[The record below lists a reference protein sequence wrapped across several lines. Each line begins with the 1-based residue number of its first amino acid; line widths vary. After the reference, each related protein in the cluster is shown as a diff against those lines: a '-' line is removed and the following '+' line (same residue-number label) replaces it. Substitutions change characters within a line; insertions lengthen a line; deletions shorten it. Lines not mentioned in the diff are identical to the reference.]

1 MARGESFRERN
12 SDPDAGGGVVPYRKA
27 SSSLQLVEEAAPE
40 TSDRAAQFW
49 SIFQTLLRRRW
60 LILAVLVVGV
70 SISASL
76 TLMRVPQFRASAT
89 LEVQRQQTQ
98 ILEGADVEP
107 ATIADAEHMATQY
120 ELLRSRALAER
131 VAEVLDLPADERFAN
146 QAGSRSERLAA
157 ATDVV
162 LRSIDV
168 LPVSRSR
175 VVEVRV
181 RGPYQAE
188 TARIANA
195 IAENFIE
202 MNLERRYNATSY
214 ARRFLEERL
223 ATTKAS
229 LEEAERKL
237 NDYSREK
244 EILDLSSAGG
254 SELGSSLD
262 ASSLIAINAALTEAQ
277 QARISAELKYI
288 EARDNP
294 STRDFLENEGINAL
308 RTKRSEFV
316 SEYEEKLSKFQPD
329 WPEMKQLKS
338 KIEAL
343 DREIEAE
350 RLRFVRALEANF
362 NSAVGAEAALQARVG
377 ELKGDVQ
384 NLRDRSVEYNILNRE
399 ADTLRGQYDAL
410 LSRFKEVS
418 IASGIGASQV
428 SIVDRAE
435 VPGLPFEPDLRSEL
449 IRALVLSL
457 ALAIGLALLLEFI
470 DDTIKTPDDIKTK
483 LGLAVLGVVPMLKG
497 KPRIANLLRD
507 PRSPVSEAF
516 SSVRTALQF
525 SSSSGVPRS
534 LLVTG
539 IRPAEGKTS
548 STLAMAVAF
557 ANTGMRV
564 LIIDADLRRP
574 SFAAAPGSSI
584 GLSGY
589 LSQNV
594 PLREHVVPGPFENV
608 FLLPAGVIPPNPAEL
623 LSSAKITQLIAEAS
637 AQFDLVIFDSPPV
650 LDFAD
655 APSLS
660 AACDATV
667 LIMQAGNI
675 RRPAALRA
683 IGRLT
688 EAQGNIVGAILT
700 KFDVRRAEYSYGYN
714 YAYGYGYQLD
724 KKSLSS
730 EARRSR
736 RIEIFNGP
744 ETGSDPGSEDE
755 EARRA

>member
-1 MARGESFRERN
+1 MDEG
-12 SDPDAGGGVVPYRKA
+12 P
-27 SSSLQLVEEAAPE
+27 VENV
-40 TSDRAAQFW
+40 DRAAQFW

-60 LILAVLVVGV
+60 LILAVLVLGV
-70 SISASL
+70 SAAAAL
-76 TLMRVPQFRASAT
+76 TLMRVPQYRASAT

-98 ILEGADVEP
+98 IMEGAEVEP
-107 ATIADAEHMATQY
+107 MTIADAEHMATQY
-120 ELLRSRALAER
+120 ELLKSRALAER

-146 QAGSRSERLAA
+146 PEGSRSDRLAQ
-157 ATDVV
+157 ATNAVM
-162 LRSIDV
+162 RATEV

-175 VVEVRV
+175 VVEVRI
-181 RGPYQAE
+181 RGPYPAE

-195 IAENFIE
+195 VAENFIE

-223 ATTKAS
+223 ATTKTA

-237 NDYSREK
+237 NEYSREK

-262 ASSLIAINAALTEAQ
+262 ASSLIAVNAALTEAQ
-277 QARISAELKYI
+277 QARITAELSYI

-294 STRDFLENEGINAL
+294 STRDFLDNEGIKTL
-308 RTKRSEFV
+308 RTKRSELV
-316 SEYEEKLSKFQPD
+316 SEYEEKLSKFQPE
-329 WPEMKQLKS
+329 WPDMKQLQAR
-338 KIEAL
+338 IAAL

-350 RLRFVRALEANF
+350 RVRFIGALEANYK
-362 NSAVGAEAALQARVG
+362 SAVQAESALQERVF

-435 VPGLPFEPDLRSEL
+435 TPSLPFEPDMRSEL

-470 DDTIKTPDDIKTK
+470 DDTIKTPDDIKAK
-483 LGLAVLGVVPMLKG
+483 LGIAVLGVVPKLKG
-497 KPRIANLLRD
+497 KPNVAALLRD
-507 PRSPVSEAF
+507 PRSPFSESF

-525 SSSSGVPRS
+525 SSSSGAPRS

-548 STLAMAVAF
+548 SALSMAVAF
-557 ANTGMRV
+557 ANTGLRV
-564 LIIDADLRRP
+564 LVVDADLRRP
-574 SFAAAPGSSI
+574 SFAAPAGASV

-589 LSQNV
+589 LTQNV
-594 PLREHVVPGPFENV
+594 SLRDQVVAGAFERV

-623 LSSAKITQLIAEAS
+623 LSSPRLGQLIQEAMG
-637 AQFDLVIFDSPPV
+637 QYDLVIVDSPPV

-655 APSLS
+655 SPSLS
-660 AACDATV
+660 AVCDATV
-667 LIMQAGNI
+667 LVLQAGNI

-688 EAQGNIVGAILT
+688 EAHANIVGAILT

-714 YAYGYGYQLD
+714 YAYGYGYNLD
-724 KKSLSS
+724 RKSMAA
-730 EARRSR
+730 EARRRR
-736 RIEIFNGP
+736 RIEIFSD
-744 ETGSDPGSEDE
+744 TGAGANDED
-755 EARRA
+755 ARST

>member
-1 MARGESFRERN
+1 MADSSRDRRI
-12 SDPDAGGGVVPYRKA
+12 DLDAGGGVVPYRKA
-27 SSSLQLVEEAAPE
+27 STALQLVEEDPYEAGDGA
-40 TSDRAAQFW
+40 SKFW

-60 LILAVLVVGV
+60 LILAVLVIGV
-70 SISASL
+70 SIAAAL
-76 TLMRVPQFRASAT
+76 TLMRVPQYRASAT

-98 ILEGADVEP
+98 IIEGADVEP
-107 ATIADAEHMATQY
+107 TTIADAEHMATQY
-120 ELLRSRALAER
+120 ELLKSRALAER
-131 VAEVLDLPADERFAN
+131 VAEVLDLPADERFAEPE
-146 QAGSRSERLAA
+146 GSRSERLTE
-157 ATDVV
+157 ATDAVMK
-162 LRSIDV
+162 SIEV

-175 VVEVRV
+175 IVEVRV
-181 RGPYQAE
+181 HGPYPTE
-188 TARIANA
+188 TARIANSV
-195 IAENFIE
+195 AENFIE

-223 ATTKAS
+223 ATTKTS

-237 NDYSREK
+237 NEYSRQQ

-277 QARISAELKYI
+277 QARIAAELKYI

-294 STRDFLENEGINAL
+294 STRDFLDNEGIKVL
-308 RTKRSEFV
+308 RTKRSELV

-329 WPEMKQLKS
+329 WPEMKQLQAR
-338 KIEAL
+338 IDAL

-350 RLRFVRALEANF
+350 RVRFVGALQANF
-362 NSAVGAEAALQARVG
+362 NSAVQAESALEQRVA

-410 LSRFKEVS
+410 LQRFKEVS

-435 VPGLPFEPDLRSEL
+435 VPGLPFEPEMRSEL
-449 IRALVLSL
+449 IRAFILSL
-457 ALAIGLALLLEFI
+457 AVAIGLALLLEFI
-470 DDTIKTPDDIKTK
+470 DDTIKTPEDIKSK
-483 LGLAVLGVVPMLKG
+483 LGIAVLGVVPMLKG
-497 KPRIANLLRD
+497 KPKVSDLLRD

-525 SSSSGVPRS
+525 STSHGAPRTLLITGV
-534 LLVTG
+534 
-539 IRPAEGKTS
+539 RPAEGKTS
-548 STLAMAVAF
+548 SALSMAVAF
-557 ANTGMRV
+557 ANTGVRV
-564 LIIDADLRRP
+564 LIVDADLRRP
-574 SFAAAPGSSI
+574 SFAAPAGSSI

-589 LSQNV
+589 LTQDV
-594 PLREHVVPGPFENV
+594 ALRDHVVPGAFENV

-623 LSSAKITQLIAEAS
+623 LSSAGISRLIEEAS
-637 AQFDLVIFDSPPV
+637 GQFDLVIFDSPPV

-667 LIMQAGNI
+667 LILQAGNI

-683 IGRLT
+683 ISRLS
-688 EAQGNIVGAILT
+688 EAQANIVGAILT

-714 YAYGYGYQLD
+714 YAYSYGYNFD
-724 KKSLSS
+724 RKSIAS
-730 EARRSR
+730 EARKRR
-736 RIEIFNGP
+736 RIEIFNDEGP
-744 ETGSDPGSEDE
+744 GGDNER
-755 EARRA
+755 ARRA